1 MEKYH
6 LRWKSFVNNVTNTF
20 SNLRTDS
27 DFCDVTLVGDDRAL
41 VAAHKLVLSSSS
53 DYFKRILRQKQGI
66 NGQLVLCLEGVTF
79 GVPSKVRL
87 VII

>member
-6 LRWKSFVNNVTNTF
+6 LIWKSFVNNVTNTF
-20 SNLRTDS
+20 SNFRTDN

-79 GVPSKVRL
+79 SEINAKMPC
-87 VII
+87 